1 MALDTLELELKGLM
15 QSLSNGE
22 TAEVDPEVFEA
33 AAEQLV
39 TAFKKQLTQKR
50 EKGFRV
56 RMSNVGRPLC
66 TLQMEKSGAEREPF
80 PYNHIMRMMI
90 GDCVEVI
97 TRMLLTIAKVDVTS
111 DGDDVTMK
119 VSKTK
124 INGSSDIDIDGKV
137 VDIKSSAPWAY
148 KNKWAKG
155 FDALLAE
162 DDFGYVGQLFGYAD
176 AQNKPPGGWIVVDK
190 SSGELMVVPVTATV
204 DQCKAIR
211 ARRKHTVGSLE
222 SGAPFQRGF
231 EAEEE
236 TFQRKETGKKT
247 LCKSCGF
254 CSFKKTCWPTA
265 QYKPQA
271 ESKAKFPPHKW
282 YVDAD

>member
-1 MALDTLELELKGLM
+1 MRHLLIAILILVSNNSFANDIFIT
-15 QSLSNGE
+15 QSGDGF
-22 TAEVDPEVFEA
+22 TVDI
-33 AAEQLV
+33 EQDG
-39 TAFKKQLTQKR
+39 Q
-50 EKGFRV
+50 
-56 RMSNVGRPLC
+56 
-66 TLQMEKSGAEREPF
+66 
-80 PYNHIMRMMI
+80 NHQIKPK
-90 GDCVEVI
+90 
-97 TRMLLTIAKVDVTS
+97 TTTS
-111 DGDDVTMK
+111 KIDGDDVTMK
-119 VSKTK
+119 VSETTVK
-124 INGSSDIDIDGKV
+124 GSSDIDIEGKV
-137 VDIKSSAPWAY
+137 LDIKSSAPWAY